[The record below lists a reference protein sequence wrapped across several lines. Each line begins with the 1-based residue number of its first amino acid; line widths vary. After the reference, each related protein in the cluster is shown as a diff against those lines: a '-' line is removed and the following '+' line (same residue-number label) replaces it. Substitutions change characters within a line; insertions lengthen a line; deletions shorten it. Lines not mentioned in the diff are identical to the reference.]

1 MSGIKMPHAPKLAE
15 WLEIA
20 TAELTTPAKKRIYLE
35 IEEHFAAAVESHTA
49 KGRSETDA
57 QSTALAELGDA
68 TAAAKHFRKRH
79 LTEKEAQYIERML
92 KYSRGWI
99 WKLLC
104 YAMSPLLCLYFFH
117 LLKLHNAPV
126 AFPATAGAIAVFVI
140 PTISFFVA
148 RRTNPKP
155 DIRLLLLLQILN
167 YGCFIVFGIWWGIWI
182 DSGMFGMLFFTW
194 PIFRDLPLWYKL
206 GKIGGVWQEMPPNK
220 TAAS

>member
-20 TAELTTPAKKRIYLE
+20 TAELTTPAKKRIRLE
-35 IEEHFAAAVESHTA
+35 IEEHFAAAVESHTVN
-49 KGRSETDA
+49 GCPETDA
-57 QSTALAELGDA
+57 QSTALAELGNA

-79 LTEKEAQYIERML
+79 LTEKEAQYIERTL
-92 KYSRGWI
+92 RSNSRVWTF
-99 WKLLC
+99 LLLWF
-104 YAMSPLLCLYFFH
+104 ASPLICMFYFY
-117 LLKLHNAPV
+117 LLKSHHAPV
-126 AFPATAGAIAVFVI
+126 AFPATAGAIMFFVI
-140 PTISFFVA
+140 PTISFFES

-167 YGCFIVFGIWWGIWI
+167 YGCFMVFGIWWGIWI
-182 DSGMFGMLFFTW
+182 NWGMLGMLVFAW

-206 GKIGGVWQEMPPNK
+206 GKIGGAWQEMPPNK